1 MLIVNADDWGRD
13 QDTTDSILKCWECGA
28 LTSASAMVFM
38 EDSARAS
45 EIARTR
51 GLDTGLHLNL
61 TSPFTRSSVPA
72 ALVKHQQVITK
83 YLRSSKLAP
92 ALFNSGLCSSFE
104 YVVRAQLDE
113 YCNLFGAPS
122 ERVDGHHHMHLSAN
136 VIRQQLLPSGSITRR
151 NFSFAP
157 GEKSWL
163 NRKFRELQDRR
174 IARRHRM
181 ADFFFSLPPLQPVSR
196 LQRIFGLAQQS
207 TVEVETHPASVTEF
221 QFLTGGDLF
230 RLTRDL
236 QFARTYQVSPV
247 HAN

>member
-13 QDTTDSILKCWECGA
+13 RATTDAILKCWESGA
-28 LTSASAMVFM
+28 LSSTSAMVFM
-38 EDSARAS
+38 EDSARAA

-61 TSPFTRSSVPA
+61 TSRFTSSSAPA
-72 ALVKHQQVITK
+72 RLVEHQQAITK

-92 ALFNSGLCSSFE
+92 AFFNSGLAESFE
-104 YVVRAQLDE
+104 YVVHAQLDE
-113 YCNLFGAPS
+113 YLNLFGSAP

-157 GEKSWL
+157 GEKSWF

-181 ADFFFSLPPLQPVSR
+181 ADFFFSLPPLEPVAR
-196 LQRIFGLAQQS
+196 LERIFGLAQRS
-207 TVEVETHPASVTEF
+207 TVEVETHPVSAEEF
-221 QFLTGGDLF
+221 VFLTGGAF
-230 RLTRDL
+230 SRLTKNL
-236 QFARTYQVSPV
+236 QFARAYRVSPIY
-247 HAN
+247 AN